1 MKSSIGFQPVD
12 TVMMPVLLLI
22 DQAVIK

>member
-12 TVMMPVLLLI
+12 TGWKPMLLLI
-22 DQAVIK
+22 DQAVK